1 MHTLHNRLQDETT
14 DLQPD
19 GSSSGVSPS
28 LMVSEPY
35 RGIGLCFILMV
46 SLAVIAFILLLLIYY
61 KLSHS

>member
-1 MHTLHNRLQDETT
+1 MHTLHNSLQDEIT
-14 DLQPD
+14 DPQPNS
-19 GSSSGVSPS
+19 SSSGVSPS

-46 SLAVIAFILLLLIYY
+46 ILAIIAFILLLLIYY